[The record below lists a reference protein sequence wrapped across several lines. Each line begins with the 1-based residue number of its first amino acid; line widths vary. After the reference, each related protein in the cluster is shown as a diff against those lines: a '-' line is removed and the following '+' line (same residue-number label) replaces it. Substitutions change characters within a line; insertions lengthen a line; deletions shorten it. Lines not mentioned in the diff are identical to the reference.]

1 MCTNRKGKEGLKI
14 TCSQLVGYSKP
25 SVPMRKP
32 WGVCIQLLAD
42 RIQKAEIRV
51 PAATMTVEAK
61 CILGLTRFQPNNIT
75 PRNDA
80 SRKKAVRT
88 S

>member
-1 MCTNRKGKEGLKI
+1 MTAI
-14 TCSQLVGYSKP
+14 QSVGNISP
-25 SVPMRKP
+25 FFGHAEPG
-32 WGVCIQLLAD
+32 GVCIQLLAE

-51 PAATMTVEAK
+51 PEATMRVAAK
-61 CILGLTRFQPNNIT
+61 CILGLTRFQPKSMT
-75 PRNDA
+75 PRNEA